1 MPTSNGPDTAV
12 VILCWN
18 GKKFLEEFLPS
29 LIQNNPERAEIIVAD
44 NASTDDSVAFV
55 KENFPTVRLLLLEKN
70 YGFAEGYNQAIK
82 RIDAPFIV
90 LINQDVRVSDNWLP
104 PLIEMMEQD
113 LSIGVI
119 QPRIHAHLQP
129 SCFEYAGAAGGWIDR
144 YGYTFCRGRVFDS
157 IEEDSNQYPLPEE
170 IFWASGACM
179 LVRKIVFE
187 ATGGLDADFFAH
199 MEEIDFCW
207 RLKNAGYKVMYCP
220 HSIVYHLGG
229 GSLPHG
235 NPFKTHL
242 NFRNNLAMIAKNLN
256 ENRITT
262 LLLRMALDQL
272 AALRFLAALHFKD
285 FWAVQQA
292 HFHFLLQLRKINSKR
307 TTSIAPFLSMKGVYR
322 GSVVWDYF
330 LKGRKNF
337 REILRE
343 VNKD

>member
-55 KENFPTVRLLLLEKN
+55 KKHFPTVRLLLLEKN

-90 LINQDVRVSDNWLP
+90 LINQDVRVSNNWLP

-113 LSIGVI
+113 LSIGAL

-129 SCFEYAGAAGGWIDR
+129 AYFEYAGAAGGWIDR

-157 IEEDSNQYPLPEE
+157 IEEDRNQYALPEE
-170 IFWASGACM
+170 IFWASGACL
-179 LVRKIVFE
+179 LVRKKIFE
-187 ATGGLDADFFAH
+187 STGGLDGDFFAH

-220 HSIVYHLGG
+220 HSVVYHLGG

-256 ENRITT
+256 EKRFTT

-292 HFHFLLQLRKINSKR
+292 HFHFLLQLRKINDKR
-307 TTSIAPFLSMKGVYR
+307 TKAIAPFLSMKGVYE
-322 GSVVWDYF
+322 GSIVWDYF

-337 REILRE
+337 NDII
-343 VNKD
+343 KK